1 MKKSVLQLR
10 RDFIKSLMRQ
20 NPDGFF
26 VDWDVADI
34 EIEGTADEIHNFST
48 ELARAGYYGRA
59 CYILEQGIAQ
69 YKLNTDLLADFLAY
83 GVRCGQSHKCE
94 EYFDRLN
101 NISDRRKTWRAFRFA
116 VDFLIYKISETD
128 NDDEI
133 SSLKETALNIV
144 ERFKKVLPEEEL
156 AYLCEYEIYEATFD
170 ESTGLTKLEEFLN
183 NDNRTA
189 KVAPKCHLKYIDK
202 MLQKGEYEKITL
214 YANDGA
220 AEAAQEQ
227 ESVDTGYFFYAL
239 ALAKD
244 ALWLKSEQKKDA
256 IEKDEAAEILRCYQT
271 AYDTL
276 DSDKTAY
283 FKVIEKRYRIIANY
297 SGLAESSQLK
307 ERNRGTDNTM
317 DLLQSIQS
325 IVEQTLSL

>member
-1 MKKSVLQLR
+1 MRKNVLQLR
-10 RDFIKSLMRQ
+10 KEFVKKLMHQ
-20 NPDGFF
+20 DPDGFF
-26 VDWDVADI
+26 SDWDTSEI

-59 CYILEQGIAQ
+59 CFILEQGIAQ
-69 YKLNTDLLADFLAY
+69 YSLNTDLLADYLAY
-83 GVRCGQSHKCE
+83 GVRCGEIQKCE
-94 EYFDRLN
+94 EYFEKLN
-101 NISDRRKTWRAFRFA
+101 QISDRRKTWRAFRFA
-116 VDFLIYKISETD
+116 VDYLIFKINETD
-128 NDDEI
+128 DDNEI
-133 SSLKETALNIV
+133 AGLKKDALNIV
-144 ERFKKVLPEEEL
+144 ERFKNALPEEEL
-156 AYLCEYEIYEATFD
+156 AYLCEYDIYEATFD
-170 ESTGLTKLEEFLN
+170 VTTGLNKLESFLN
-183 NDNRTA
+183 NENRTA

-244 ALWLKSEQKKDA
+244 ALWLKSEQKKDS

-276 DSDKTAY
+276 DPDKVAY
-283 FKVIEKRYRIIANY
+283 FKVIEKRYKIIANY
-297 SGLAESSQLK
+297 SGLAESKQLK
-307 ERNRGTDNTM
+307 ERKFGTDSTF
-317 DLLQSIQS
+317 DLLQSI
-325 IVEQTLSL
+325 VE

>member
-10 RDFIKSLMRQ
+10 RDFIRKLMGQ
-20 NPDGFF
+20 DPDSFF
-26 VDWDVADI
+26 SDWDLNDI
-34 EIEGTADEIHNFST
+34 EIEGTADEIHNFSM
-48 ELARAGYYGRA
+48 ELTRAGYYGRA

-69 YKLNTDLLADFLAY
+69 YKLNTDLLADYLAY
-83 GVRCGQSHKCE
+83 GVRCGQNEKCE
-94 EYFDRLN
+94 EFFNKLDE
-101 NISDRRKTWRAFRFA
+101 ISDRRKTWRAFRFA
-116 VDFLIYKISETD
+116 VDYLIYQISETD

-133 SSLKETALNIV
+133 SKLKEKALNLV
-144 ERFKKVLPEEEL
+144 DRFKKNLPEEEL

-170 ESTGLTKLEEFLN
+170 EGTGLEKLESFLN
-183 NDNRTA
+183 DEKRTA

-256 IEKDEAAEILRCYQT
+256 IEKNEANEILRCYQT

-276 DSDKTAY
+276 DPDKTAY

-297 SGLAESSQLK
+297 SDLSESRQLK
-307 ERNRGTDNTM
+307 ARKSINENSFE
-317 DLLQSIQS
+317 LLQSIQNT
-325 IVEQTLSL
+325 VE

>member
-10 RDFIKSLMRQ
+10 SEFIRKLMHQ
-20 NPDGFF
+20 ESDGFF
-26 VDWDVADI
+26 ENWDIDDI

-59 CYILEQGIAQ
+59 CYILDQGIAQ

-83 GVRCGQSHKCE
+83 GVRCGQISKCE
-94 EYFDRLN
+94 EYFQKLN
-101 NISDRRKTWRAFRFA
+101 SISDRRKTWRAFRFA
-116 VDFLIYKISETD
+116 VDYLIYRISETD
-128 NDDEI
+128 DDEEI
-133 SSLKETALNIV
+133 TKFKASALNIV
-144 ERFKKVLPEEEL
+144 ERFKKALPEEEL
-156 AYLCEYEIYEATFD
+156 AYLCEYDIYEATFD
-170 ESTGLTKLEEFLN
+170 ENTGLIKLEEFLN
-183 NDNRTA
+183 NDNRAA

-202 MLQKGEYEKITL
+202 MLEKGEYEKITL

-227 ESVDTGYFFYAL
+227 ESVDTGYFFYVL

-256 IEKDEAAEILRCYQT
+256 VEKDEAAEILRCYQT

-276 DSDKTAY
+276 DPDKTAY
-283 FKVIEKRYRIIANY
+283 FKVIEKRYKIIANY
-297 SGLAESSQLK
+297 SGLSESKQLK
-307 ERNRGTDNTM
+307 ERKRLSDSTL
-317 DLLQSIQS
+317 DLLHSIQN
-325 IVEQTLSL
+325 IVE